1 MKCLKIFVFIC
12 CFDRFKLII
21 ILLQGIETR
30 NLHQMLLDKLEK
42 IIHKENQSFLDFFVL
57 QILKIKI

>member
-1 MKCLKIFVFIC
+1 MKYLKIFVFIC